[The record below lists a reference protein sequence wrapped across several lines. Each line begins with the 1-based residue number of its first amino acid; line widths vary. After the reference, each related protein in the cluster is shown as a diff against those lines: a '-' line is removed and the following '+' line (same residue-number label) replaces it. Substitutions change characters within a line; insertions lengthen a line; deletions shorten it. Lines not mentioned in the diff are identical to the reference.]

1 MSLNFNNINCSKLK
15 EKNSGIYTSFDN
27 WCFEIESPKFAYKTK
42 KILDNNIKT
51 EVQYELETDII
62 RGKMKDVFFNTNL
75 VEVVEIWDNISFLM
89 NQINWDI
96 ILCKME
102 LVVDNFALV
111 FDQFKYSIS
120 QILFSNFKKEN
131 IKNDTFYFT
140 LLKFIMTNEKQDEI
154 IYEEKLNIDYVFT
167 TSIDNDVIIKCNN
180 PKIKISQHD
189 ISFLLLCIKL
199 PEKKE
204 NFKKFSSVHNE
215 QKAAL
220 FGLESLP
227 NKNKNEIEPKNS
239 MLEFQSQKKKKFLLT
254 VKLDIPNLNLCLCLN
269 DYTKEA
275 EFSVES
281 STINI
286 KYTIFDKSFDEQ
298 IQNELE
304 YSLLLGILNFK
315 YYSDKNNEYTI
326 LTKRKNNLL
335 VDKTKNTTKGGKNTN
350 NQVEIHNKNN
360 KISININ
367 ENEVN
372 VRFDSLLLIYY
383 YFKGAIPIDEMI
395 DNLEKAELNMNN
407 NKKNFELSIN
417 CYDSGFQLCTSFDNT
432 ADATLSAPGVKII
445 STSNPCSLKYPFFT
459 AIY

>member
-1 MSLNFNNINCSKLK
+1 M
-15 EKNSGIYTSFDN
+15 
-27 WCFEIESPKFAYKTK
+27 
-42 KILDNNIKT
+42 
-51 EVQYELETDII
+51 
-62 RGKMKDVFFNTNL
+62 
-75 VEVVEIWDNISFLM
+75 
-89 NQINWDI
+89 
-96 ILCKME
+96 
-102 LVVDNFALV
+102 
-111 FDQFKYSIS
+111 
-120 QILFSNFKKEN
+120 
-131 IKNDTFYFT
+131 
-140 LLKFIMTNEKQDEI
+140 
-154 IYEEKLNIDYVFT
+154 FT

-199 PEKKE
+199 PEKNE
-204 NFKKFSSVHNE
+204 NNNFKKLHSVLPSLEEDNNKK
-215 QKAAL
+215 KASL
-220 FGLESLP
+220 FGFESLP
-227 NKNKNEIEPKNS
+227 SQNKKKYEIEAKNNKIETKNS

-286 KYTIFDKSFDEQ
+286 KYTIFDKSFNEQ

-315 YYSDKNNEYTI
+315 YFFDKNNEYTI

-335 VDKTKNTTKGGKNTN
+335 VDKTKTTTKGANNIN
-350 NQVEIHNKNN
+350 NQIEIHNKSN

-432 ADATLSAPGVKII
+432 ENLYLDIDQFIFMYNCNLEGKLPYGRYIMILNKLSAIATSKNSVRELFLTNDNFLKV
-445 STSNPCSLKYPFFT
+445 SMDYKKMLLTSNIDLDTIKINLSYEDLYYFLRV
-459 AIY
+459 